1 MMNNNSTTNC
11 EKKPIIDNDEA
22 LRLIDLIQ
30 QGDSNAENELAE
42 LGSVFVKAVAKQYVG
57 KGLSDEALIAASR
70 YGMLRA
76 SHKFDKSRGFKFA
89 SYAVWW
95 MRQAIL
101 QEIRKKKT
109 TKRQKNMIRKNW
121 GDDGALTLIK
131 VVLERTE
138 DQELR
143 EQLLE
148 FLQNNEE
155 LRSDAHKKDFYGF
168 ATTLAKE
175 WLASNQS

>member
-30 QGDSNAENELAE
+30 QGDSTAENQFAE

-57 KGLSDEALIAASR
+57 KGLSKEELIAGSR

-76 SHKFDKSRGFKFA
+76 SLKFYKSRGFKFA

-101 QEIRKKKT
+101 QEIRKK
-109 TKRQKNMIRKNW
+109 
-121 GDDGALTLIK
+121 
-131 VVLERTE
+131 E
-138 DQELR
+138 
-143 EQLLE
+143 
-148 FLQNNEE
+148 NN
-155 LRSDAHKKDFYGF
+155 
-168 ATTLAKE
+168 
-175 WLASNQS
+175 

>member
-42 LGSVFVKAVAKQYVG
+42 LGSVFVKAVARQYVG
-57 KGLSDEALIAASR
+57 KGLSDEELIAASR

-95 MRQAIL
+95 MREAIL
-101 QEIRKKKT
+101 QEIRKKK
-109 TKRQKNMIRKNW
+109 KQLKNMIRKDL
-121 GDDGALTLIK
+121 GDIRALTLIR

-138 DQELR
+138 DEELR
-143 EQLLE
+143 NKLE
-148 FLQNNEE
+148 EYLKNNEE
-155 LRSDAHKKDFYGF
+155 LWDDAHMADFYTF

>member
-1 MMNNNSTTNC
+1 MIATKSRFFVDFLWSDFFISEKQGKFRATTKNIKDMMNNNSTTNS

-42 LGSVFVKAVAKQYVG
+42 LGSVFIKAVAKQYVG

-70 YGMLRA
+70 YGMIRA

-95 MRQAIL
+95 MREAIL
-101 QEIRKKKT
+101 QEIRKKGNNL
-109 TKRQKNMIRKNW
+109 KRRISISQMS
-121 GDDGALTLIK
+121 
-131 VVLERTE
+131 RTE
-138 DQELR
+138 
-143 EQLLE
+143 
-148 FLQNNEE
+148 
-155 LRSDAHKKDFYGF
+155 
-168 ATTLAKE
+168 LARVMP
-175 WLASNQS
+175 W

>member
-30 QGDSNAENELAE
+30 RDSNAENELAE
-42 LGSVFVKAVAKQYVG
+42 LGSVFVKAVARQYVD
-57 KGLSDEALIAASR
+57 KGLSDEELIAASR

-95 MRQAIL
+95 MREAIL
-101 QEIRKKKT
+101 QEIRKK
-109 TKRQKNMIRKNW
+109 
-121 GDDGALTLIK
+121 
-131 VVLERTE
+131 E
-138 DQELR
+138 
-143 EQLLE
+143 
-148 FLQNNEE
+148 NN
-155 LRSDAHKKDFYGF
+155 
-168 ATTLAKE
+168 
-175 WLASNQS
+175 

>member
-1 MMNNNSTTNC
+1 MVNKIETTNS
-11 EKKPIIDNDEA
+11 EKKAIIDNDEA

-30 QGDSNAENELAE
+30 QGDSDAENQLAE

-95 MRQAIL
+95 MREAIL
-101 QEIRKKKT
+101 QEIRKK
-109 TKRQKNMIRKNW
+109 
-121 GDDGALTLIK
+121 
-131 VVLERTE
+131 E
-138 DQELR
+138 
-143 EQLLE
+143 
-148 FLQNNEE
+148 NNI
-155 LRSDAHKKDFYGF
+155 
-168 ATTLAKE
+168 
-175 WLASNQS
+175 